1 MEGLN
6 SAETAI
12 GAFSDPEQLMQS
24 LFESVKAEKGI
35 YARVPY
41 IYCFE

>member
-1 MEGLN
+1 MEGLGTA
-6 SAETAI
+6 SAAVET
-12 GAFSDPEQLMQS
+12 FSDPEQLMKNLFQS
-24 LFESVKAEKGI
+24 VRAEKGI